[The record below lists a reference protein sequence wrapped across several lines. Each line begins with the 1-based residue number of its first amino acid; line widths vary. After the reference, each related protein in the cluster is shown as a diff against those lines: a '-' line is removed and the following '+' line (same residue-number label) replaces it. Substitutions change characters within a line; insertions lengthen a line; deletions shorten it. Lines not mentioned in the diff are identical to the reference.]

1 MALNS
6 GFYDS
11 SAGDRK
17 YTAMDLSSMFDGIIM
32 DGIFMNVTGRMIV
45 SAGDGTM
52 QVKIAPGR
60 AWLNHAW
67 VVNDNTA
74 VYTVFSNADPTYSR
88 IDTVCIKVDRSAGVR
103 SASFLTVNG
112 SPALR
117 PAAPDLSMWNTA
129 TVKVLPLANI
139 TRSPGNNNITA
150 SNIQNLVGTSVCPYV
165 TSPLKTINADD
176 LYNNWKNQFDEWFT
190 ALSTLNDDQFTD
202 WRNTQQ
208 SAFDTWLDSIKGAVN
223 GDVGVTLGN
232 KIVGLDS
239 RLTTMESQP
248 DAVFKSLDACTE
260 MHRNMFRGK
269 NLGKSVSEAQWAAI
283 RNGTFTDLWVGDFWT
298 IGDNVWR
305 IADIDYWFTSYNLGD
320 NVWHHAVIVPDMAID
335 ESFPAFAGNDIRG
348 GLLASNFFNN
358 NPQFA
363 SIKSVALNAFGSEN
377 VYPINDSVWT
387 SIVTDNGAAIASTA
401 DRQWTLYIMNE
412 YQVYGHSIT
421 GKSGYR
427 NGVPSLGQNTNTT
440 QFSLFRLNPNAIATN
455 PDVGYWLSD
464 PASAGSLSIVQEN
477 GRAGSAGAG
486 AQLGIRPAFA
496 IG

>member
-32 DGIFMNVTGRMIV
+32 DGVFMNVTGRMIV
-45 SAGDGTM
+45 SAGDGTS

-74 VYTVFSNADPTYSR
+74 VYTNFSNADPTYSR

-103 SASFLTVNG
+103 SAAFLTVNG
-112 SPALR
+112 TPALR
-117 PAAPDLSMWNTA
+117 PYAPDLSMWNTS
-129 TVKVLPLANI
+129 TVSVLPLANI
-139 TRSPGNNNITA
+139 TRPPGKNNITA

-165 TSPLKTINADD
+165 TSPLKTINVDD
-176 LYNNWKNQFDEWFT
+176 LYNNWKNQFDDWFN
-190 ALSTLNDDQFTD
+190 AISTLNNDQFTD

-208 SAFDTWLDSIKGAVN
+208 SSFDTWYNAIKGAVN
-223 GDVGVTLGN
+223 GDVGTTLGN

-248 DAVFKSLDACTE
+248 NAIFKSLDACTD

-269 NLGKSVSEAQWAAI
+269 NLGDAVSDEQWKAI
-283 RNGTFTDLWVGDFWT
+283 RNGTFTDLWVGDFWN
-298 IGDNVWR
+298 IGDVTWR
-305 IADIDYWFTSYNLGD
+305 IADIDYWFNGYNLKT

-335 ESFPAFAGNDIRG
+335 QSFSAFAGNDIRG

-358 NPQFA
+358 NPQFS
-363 SIKSVALNAFGSEN
+363 SIKNKVFNSFGPEQ
-377 VYPINDSVWT
+377 VFRINDSVWT
-387 SIVTDNGAAIASTA
+387 SIVTDTGCAIASTS
-401 DRQWTLYIMNE
+401 DIEWSLYIMNE
-412 YQVYGHSIT
+412 SQVYGHSIT

-427 NGVPSLGQNTNTT
+427 NGAPSLGQNTNTT
-440 QFSLFRLNPNAIATN
+440 QFSLFRLNPNYIQVPN
-455 PDVGYWLSD
+455 VGYWLSD
-464 PASAGSLSIVQEN
+464 PASSGSLSIVQTE
-477 GRAGSAGAG
+477 GRASSAGAS
-486 AQLGIRPAFA
+486 ASLGVRPAFA